1 MSRNLLDA
9 YKINLWKGRLEQ
21 NGNVVRGIE
30 ELFAKYRSDG
40 TLLFG
45 LVNVD
50 AVSPEGEN
58 LLPLCFIKGEVV
70 CVLVCL
76 IDSDTGKKYLLLV
89 RQRRICDGS
98 LTFEHP
104 AGMLDDEPDPYVVAV
119 REVHEETGIE
129 VDRSRLVHLN
139 PGRLLF
145 PTTGTSDEAMHL
157 FYTELV
163 LSPSEVRSLHLQHR
177 GEASENEKILTY
189 VVPFEEG
196 YKLIT
201 NTNGLLHCFMYLA
214 DAEDWELLKKLK
226 YTGV

>member
-1 MSRNLLDA
+1 MSRSLLDA
-9 YKINLWKGRLEQ
+9 HKIKLWKGRLEQ

-30 ELFAKYRSDG
+30 ELFTKYRPDG

-50 AVSPEGEN
+50 AVSPEGES

-70 CVLVCL
+70 CVLICL
-76 IDSDTGKKYLLLV
+76 IDRETGKKHLVLV
-89 RQRRICDGS
+89 RQRRVCDGS

-119 REVHEETGIE
+119 REVREETGIE
-129 VDRSRLVHLN
+129 IDRSRLVHLN
-139 PGRLLF
+139 PGRVLF
-145 PTTGTSDEAMHL
+145 PTTATSDEAMYL

-163 LSPSEVRSLHLQHR
+163 LSSPEIRSLHLQHR
-177 GEASENEKILTY
+177 GEVSENEKILTY

-196 YKLIT
+196 YRLIT

-214 DAEDWELLKKLK
+214 DTEDWDLLKKLK
-226 YTGV
+226 YRGV

>member
-9 YKINLWKGRLEQ
+9 YKINLWKQRLEQ
-21 NGNVVRGIE
+21 NGNTVKGIE

-40 TLLFG
+40 TLLFA
-45 LVNVD
+45 LVNAD
-50 AVSPEGEN
+50 AVSPEGDK

-70 CVLVCL
+70 CVLICL
-76 IDSDTGKKYLLLV
+76 VNSGTGEKHLVLV

-104 AGMLDDEPDPYVVAV
+104 AGMLDDEPDPYRVAA
-119 REVHEETGIE
+119 REVLEETGLEI
-129 VDRSRLVHLN
+129 DRSQLVHLN

-145 PTTGTSDEAMHL
+145 PTTGTSDEAMYL

-163 LSPSEVRSLHLQHR
+163 LPSAAIRSLHLQHR
-177 GEASENEKILTY
+177 GEVSENEKIVTY

-196 YKLIT
+196 YRLIT

-214 DAEDWELLKKLK
+214 DVEDWELLKKLK
-226 YTGV
+226 YSQV